1 MLSPGF
7 VLFLSAAYLG
17 LLFAVARFGDA
28 RADAGKSIIS
38 ANVYALSLAVYCTS
52 WTFYGSVGRF
62 LFGGWRMKR
71 ANPMRQRLAALGL
84 LGVPLLTYPL
94 LSLPQGEIAGI
105 PAPYLYLFGMW
116 TLLIVLAAVVAERR
130 GK

>member
-1 MLSPGF
+1 
-7 VLFLSAAYLG
+7 
-17 LLFAVARFGDA
+17 
-28 RADAGKSIIS
+28 
-38 ANVYALSLAVYCTS
+38 
-52 WTFYGSVGRF
+52 
-62 LFGGWRMKR
+62 MKR

-116 TLLIVLAAVVAERR
+116 TLLIVLAAVIAERR

>member
-1 MLSPGF
+1 
-7 VLFLSAAYLG
+7 
-17 LLFAVARFGDA
+17 
-28 RADAGKSIIS
+28 
-38 ANVYALSLAVYCTS
+38 
-52 WTFYGSVGRF
+52 
-62 LFGGWRMKR
+62 MKR

-116 TLLIVLAAVVAERR
+116 ILLIVLAAVVAERR